1 MRCSRT
7 IMGMVAG
14 VLLAGCATQDIP
26 SAHRGRLFSRTGF
39 WAMYSGSKGLT
50 GEVLNPGTH
59 FLGLYNELRVVDCS
73 TATLR
78 ESLDTMTRDGVHFGF
93 DIVTRFSAD
102 CSDEGV
108 RNLLST
114 MTPEAN
120 GIITTK
126 QIFETFIR
134 PGIGEVAREYVSP
147 LRANDLNEKQ
157 AEVTA
162 GIKKRFAELMASR
175 ERKLVTV
182 HEVNITHLDFPA
194 ELDKANL
201 ERAAQGLLRDKAVAE
216 RERVRAE
223 TQTMEERRKL
233 AEQEAEVAVVRIQKV
248 GAALQA
254 NPVYALIEI
263 YREAGARGNL
273 VLAAPN
279 PLAMQPP
286 VAGAPPGIVAPLHQP
301 VAPGTAA
308 PPARPLAPR
317 PPK

>member
-1 MRCSRT
+1 VKRYWKR
-7 IMGMVAG
+7 IIG
-14 VLLAGCATQDIP
+14 VGLAALVSGCATQDIP

-39 WAMYSGSKGLT
+39 WAMYSGSKGLS

-73 TATLR
+73 TSTIA

-93 DIVTRFSAD
+93 NIVTRFSAD

-108 RNLLST
+108 RNLLNT
-114 MTPEAN
+114 VTPEGS
-120 GIITTK
+120 GIISSK
-126 QIFETFIR
+126 QIFETFIK
-134 PGIGEVAREYVSP
+134 PGIGEVAREFVSP
-147 LRANDLNEKQ
+147 LRANDLNDKQ
-157 AEVTA
+157 AEVSA

-182 HEVNITHLDFPA
+182 YEVNVTHLDFPP

-223 TQTMEERRKL
+223 TETMEERRKL

-254 NPVYALIEI
+254 NPVYALLEI

-279 PLAMQPP
+279 PLSMQPP
-286 VAGAPPGIVAPLHQP
+286 LAGGPLNP
-301 VAPGTAA
+301 LVPSPAA
-308 PPARPLAPR
+308 PPAAKPPAAPVQKV
-317 PPK
+317 PNK